1 MEKSTTLGMTLG
13 LFAVGYGMYLK
24 GADPHAL
31 INPAAFLII
40 FAGTF
45 AALLN
50 AFPMKDI
57 KRFGKLLKIIFTG
70 KKITSKQEILELFV
84 SLAKS
89 AKSEGVMG
97 IEKKANEVEDPFIRS
112 TLILVADG
120 FPRFYCRNGR
130 IRNQA
135 DGRTSSFRRRHF
147 RAGRHV
153 CADAGR
159 SRCRYRP
166 DCRSGQ
172 PFRY

>member
-120 FPRFYCRNGR
+120 FQ
-130 IRNQA
+130 ITA
-135 DGRTSSFRRRHF
+135 DGFFHKVQLVKISVIKPEGQAEKFEPRR
-147 RAGRHV
+147 
-153 CADAGR
+153 
-159 SRCRYRP
+159 
-166 DCRSGQ
+166 
-172 PFRY
+172 

>member
-120 FPRFYCRNGR
+120 FPPILLPKRS
-130 IRNQA
+130 NQK
-135 DGRTSSFRRRHF
+135 SSRWKNVIVPAPPFSHREVCMHRRWAF
-147 RAGRHV
+147 SVPLSA
-153 CADAGR
+153 
-159 SRCRYRP
+159 
-166 DCRSGQ
+166 
-172 PFRY
+172 

>member
-57 KRFGKLLKIIFTG
+57 KTFRQTAENHFYRQKNYLQTGNSRTFSFLSPNRPNRRALWASRKKPTRLKI
-70 KKITSKQEILELFV
+70 L
-84 SLAKS
+84 
-89 AKSEGVMG
+89 
-97 IEKKANEVEDPFIRS
+97 
-112 TLILVADG
+112 
-120 FPRFYCRNGR
+120 
-130 IRNQA
+130 
-135 DGRTSSFRRRHF
+135 SSVRR
-147 RAGRHV
+147 
-153 CADAGR
+153 
-159 SRCRYRP
+159 
-166 DCRSGQ
+166 
-172 PFRY
+172 

>member
-97 IEKKANEVEDPFIRS
+97 IEKKPTR
-112 TLILVADG
+112 LKIL
-120 FPRFYCRNGR
+120 
-130 IRNQA
+130 
-135 DGRTSSFRRRHF
+135 SSVQR
-147 RAGRHV
+147 
-153 CADAGR
+153 
-159 SRCRYRP
+159 
-166 DCRSGQ
+166 
-172 PFRY
+172 

>member
-70 KKITSKQEILELFV
+70 KKNYLQT
-84 SLAKS
+84 
-89 AKSEGVMG
+89 G
-97 IEKKANEVEDPFIRS
+97 N
-112 TLILVADG
+112 
-120 FPRFYCRNGR
+120 PRTFRFSRQIGQIGR
-130 IRNQA
+130 
-135 DGRTSSFRRRHF
+135 
-147 RAGRHV
+147 
-153 CADAGR
+153 
-159 SRCRYRP
+159 RY
-166 DCRSGQ
+166 GH
-172 PFRY
+172 

>member
-70 KKITSKQEILELFV
+70 KKLPPNRKSSNFSFLSPNRPNRKALWALRKKPTRLKIL
-84 SLAKS
+84 
-89 AKSEGVMG
+89 
-97 IEKKANEVEDPFIRS
+97 
-112 TLILVADG
+112 
-120 FPRFYCRNGR
+120 
-130 IRNQA
+130 
-135 DGRTSSFRRRHF
+135 SSVRR
-147 RAGRHV
+147 
-153 CADAGR
+153 
-159 SRCRYRP
+159 
-166 DCRSGQ
+166 
-172 PFRY
+172 

>member
-120 FPRFYCRNGR
+120 FP
-130 IRNQA
+130 A
-135 DGRTSSFRRRHF
+135 DFIAETVESEIKQMEERH
-147 RAGRHV
+147 
-153 CADAGR
+153 R
-159 SRCRYRP
+159 SGAAIFAQGGMYAPTLGVRCRYRP